1 MALFQATNITPSLFA
16 GEGNGTVAAN
26 DPVVISWQING
37 TDAMT
42 GFRILISKNDTA
54 STEVHGV
61 TATDGCPAYGTNAN
75 GEQQIFTYA
84 PTDSSGK
91 PVKWS
96 DWGLTDGAEYK
107 MNITIYWGTVQ
118 STPFVNLYSPAVFRT
133 RTAPSLAIAVP
144 VTVDKAYTTIS
155 GGYGQ
160 AQGDAI
166 SWVRWQLYLGVSII
180 GGYTP
185 AKLLDDTGE
194 MTTGRL
200 QYAINGLIS
209 GNTYFVKCTV
219 QTESGVQVSQLS
231 KFTVNYNMAAGD
243 GTMTAKCLSNGANLL
258 QWEQDIVDIEGSAPP
273 DFSGLEN
280 GYSIKDGKLS
290 LDFSYV
296 MWNVANGKPFS
307 EYAIVNNGC
316 CILWKFDYSAP
327 LNPPARSY
335 APELEIQYN
344 IGTFDEKLPRV
355 THINF
360 AAGKENTIEAYYC
373 RKSDEKLLAPPDA
386 SVAIAP
392 PDGTKSLLI
401 GITYNN
407 ATGIA
412 PGAVLFWHCLDA
424 SGSKISDDFTVLS
437 EDTSEFPYQ
446 IRGVFLSGTQ
456 TCDYLYIEDVG
467 NRNPAAAIATPTFVY
482 PTTKLYANFAEGLQ
496 AGNASAN
503 LHNAIYR
510 QDAENAGLK
519 KALYEVPAKYNE
531 IRDFGVRSGETYTYE
546 AYRLSADGETFE
558 APLSSPPI
566 THNIDSYILM
576 EATEDANYRNVW
588 HVRDVWNFA
597 YNIQHS
603 EISNNNTPNMM
614 ANFTPYRR
622 RQPSTIHGKSGTL
635 QALIGDMDFG
645 EYGDT
650 WQRMEK
656 LFAISSGAKT
666 FFLKDA
672 KGNLYMVGISAPV
685 TQTIAIGNERK
696 QVMASI
702 SWEETGDASEA
713 VLIQTPDDEGW
724 ANSNM
729 ISRVKAD
736 VNMTSGQLA
745 FSYPADYKGTT
756 FNIGSSDEVLGIPLP
771 VTIDGVLKA
780 TTPDD
785 VSPTICSINNDN
797 GTLAAWEAVNNDKQ
811 I

>member
-26 DPVVISWQING
+26 DPIVISWQING

-42 GFRILISKNDTA
+42 GFRILIRKNDTA

-84 PTDSSGK
+84 PTDSSGN

-107 MNITIYWGTVQ
+107 MNITMYWGTVQ

-144 VTVDKAYTTIS
+144 TTVDKAYTTIS

-160 AQGDAI
+160 EQGDAI
-166 SWVRWQLYLGVSII
+166 SWVRWQLYMSASII

-185 AKLLDDTGE
+185 AELLDDTGE

-200 QYAINGLIS
+200 QYAVNGLIS

-231 KFTVNYNMAAGD
+231 KFTVNYNMVAGD

-316 CILWKFDYSAP
+316 FILWKFDYSAP
-327 LNPPARSY
+327 FNPPARSY

-344 IGTFDEKLPRV
+344 IGAFDEKPRV

-373 RKSDEKLLAPPDA
+373 RKNEEKLLAPPDA

-401 GITYNN
+401 GLTYNN

-412 PGAVLFWHCLDA
+412 PGAVLFWHYLDA
-424 SGSKISDDFTVLS
+424 NGSKISGDFTVIS

-446 IRGVFLSGTQ
+446 IRGAFLSGTQ
-456 TCDYLYIEDVG
+456 ICDYLYIGSG
-467 NRNPAAAIATPTFVY
+467 NVDPTAAIATPTFVY

-503 LHNAIYR
+503 LRNVIYR
-510 QDAENAGLK
+510 QDTENAGLK
-519 KALYEVPAKYNE
+519 KVLYEVPTKFNE
-531 IRDFGVRSGETYTYE
+531 IRDFGVRSGEAYTYE
-546 AYRLSADGETFE
+546 AYRLSTDGEMLE
-558 APLSSPPI
+558 DPISSEPI
-566 THNIDSYILM
+566 THTIDSYILM

-588 HVRDVWNFA
+588 HVRDVWIFA

-622 RQPSTIHGKSGTL
+622 RQPSTLLGRSGTL
-635 QALIGDMDFG
+635 QALIGNMDFG

-650 WQRMEK
+650 WQQMEK

-685 TQTIAIGNERK
+685 TQTITVGSERK
-696 QVMASI
+696 QVITSI
-702 SWEETGDASEA
+702 SWEEIGDASEA
-713 VLIQTPDDEGW
+713 VLIQTPEDDGW
-724 ANSNM
+724 VDTNM
-729 ISRVKAD
+729 VSRVKAN
-736 VNMTSGQLA
+736 VSMTSGQLA
-745 FSYPADYKGTT
+745 FSYPAEYKGTT
-756 FNIGSSDEVLGIPLP
+756 FSLNETMGGGLRGDNGGTLE
-771 VTIDGVLKA
+771 A

-785 VSPTICSINNDN
+785 VSDATFSISNDN
-797 GTLAAWEAVNNDKQ
+797 GTLTAWEAVNNDKQ

>member
-26 DPVVISWQING
+26 DPIVISWQING
-37 TDAMT
+37 TNAMT
-42 GFRILISKNDTA
+42 GFRILIRKNDTA

-84 PTDSSGK
+84 PTDSSGN

-107 MNITIYWGTVQ
+107 MNITMYWGTVQ

-144 VTVDKAYTTIS
+144 ATVDKAYTTIS

-160 AQGDAI
+160 EQGDAI
-166 SWVRWQLYLGVSII
+166 SWVRWQLYRGVSII

-185 AKLLDDTGE
+185 AELLDDTGE

-200 QYAINGLIS
+200 QYAVNGLIS
-209 GNTYFVKCTV
+209 GNTYFVKCTI

-231 KFTVNYNMAAGD
+231 KFTVNYNMVAGE

-273 DFSGLEN
+273 DFSGFEN

-316 CILWKFDYSAP
+316 FILWKFDYSAP
-327 LNPPARSY
+327 FNPPARSY

-344 IGTFDEKLPRV
+344 IGAFDEKPRV

-373 RKSDEKLLAPPDA
+373 RKNEEKLLAPPDA

-401 GITYNN
+401 GLTYNN

-412 PGAVLFWHCLDA
+412 PGAVLFWHYLDA
-424 SGSKISDDFTVLS
+424 NGSKISGDFTVIS

-446 IRGVFLSGTQ
+446 IRGAFLSGTQ
-456 TCDYLYIEDVG
+456 ICDYLYIGSG
-467 NRNPAAAIATPTFVY
+467 NVDPTAAIATPTFVY

-503 LHNAIYR
+503 LRNVIYR
-510 QDAENAGLK
+510 QDTENTGLK
-519 KALYEVPAKYNE
+519 KVLYEVPTKFNE
-531 IRDFGVRSGETYTYE
+531 IRDFGVRSGEAYTYE
-546 AYRLSADGETFE
+546 AYRLSTDSEMLE
-558 APLSSPPI
+558 DPISSEPI
-566 THNIDSYILM
+566 THTIDSYILM

-588 HVRDVWNFA
+588 HVRDVWIFA

-635 QALIGDMDFG
+635 QALIGNVDFG
-645 EYGDT
+645 EYADT

-685 TQTIAIGNERK
+685 TQTITIGSEKK
-696 QVMASI
+696 QVIASI
-702 SWEETGDASEA
+702 SWEEIGDASEA
-713 VLIQTPDDEGW
+713 VLIQTPEDNGW
-724 ANSNM
+724 VDTNM
-729 ISRVKAD
+729 VSRVKAN

-756 FNIGSSDEVLGIPLP
+756 FSLNETMGGGLRGDNGGTLE
-771 VTIDGVLKA
+771 A

-785 VSPTICSINNDN
+785 VSPAICSINNDN
-797 GTLAAWEAVNNDKQ
+797 GTLTAWEAVNNDKQ

>member
-26 DPVVISWQING
+26 DPIVISWQING

-42 GFRILISKNDTA
+42 GFRILIRKNDTA

-160 AQGDAI
+160 EQGDTI
-166 SWVRWQLYLGVSII
+166 SWVRWQLYRGVSII

-185 AKLLDDTGE
+185 AELLDDTGE

-200 QYAINGLIS
+200 QYAVNGLIS

-231 KFTVNYNMAAGD
+231 KFAVNYTVDAGE
-243 GTMTAKCLSNGANLL
+243 GTLTAKCLSNGANLL
-258 QWEQDIVDIEGSAPP
+258 QWEQNIVDIEGSAPP
-273 DFSGLEN
+273 KFSELEN

-296 MWNVANGKPFS
+296 LWNVANGKPLRN
-307 EYAIVNNGC
+307 YATVQDGC
-316 CILWKFDYSAP
+316 AIRWKFYYSAP
-327 LNPPARSY
+327 FNPPARSY
-335 APELEIQYN
+335 APELELQYTILDN
-344 IGTFDEKLPRV
+344 ALNELARA
-355 THINF
+355 THISF
-360 AAGKENTIEAYYC
+360 SSSKANTIEVYYC
-373 RKSDEKLLAPPDA
+373 RPYTEKTLAPPDVSA
-386 SVAIAP
+386 TLAP
-392 PDGTKSLLI
+392 PDGTKSILI
-401 GITYNN
+401 GLTFNR
-407 ATGIA
+407 ATGEA
-412 PGAVLFWHCLDA
+412 YGAILYWHYLNA
-424 SGSKISDDFTVLS
+424 NGSKISGDFTVIS
-437 EDTSEFPYQ
+437 EDTAKFPKA
-446 IRGVFLSGTQ
+446 IAGVFLSGTQ
-456 TCDYLYIEDVG
+456 VCDYLYITQGSDDPSG
-467 NRNPAAAIATPTFVY
+467 TYGAPTFVY
-482 PTTKLYANFAEGLQ
+482 PTTKLYANFTEGLQ

-503 LHNAIYR
+503 LRNVIYR
-510 QDAENAGLK
+510 QDTENTGLK
-519 KALYEVPAKYNE
+519 KVLYEVPTKFNE
-531 IRDFGVRSGETYTYE
+531 IRDFGVRSGEAYTYE
-546 AYRLSADGETFE
+546 AYRLSTDGETFE

-588 HVRDVWNFA
+588 HVRDVWIFA

-685 TQTIAIGNERK
+685 TQTITIGNERK

-702 SWEETGDASEA
+702 SWEETGDASDA

-729 ISRVKAD
+729 VSRVKAD

-756 FNIGSSDEVLGIPLP
+756 FSLNETMGGGLRGDNGGTLE
-771 VTIDGVLKA
+771 A

-785 VSPTICSINNDN
+785 VSPAICSINNDN
-797 GTLAAWEAVNNDKQ
+797 GTLTAWEAVNNEKQ

>member
-26 DPVVISWQING
+26 DPIVISWQING

-160 AQGDAI
+160 EQGDAI
-166 SWVRWQLYLGVSII
+166 SWVRWQLYLGVSTHY
-180 GGYTP
+180 GDYLP
-185 AKLLDDTGE
+185 SQLLDDTGK
-194 MTTGRL
+194 MTTGDL
-200 QYAINGLIS
+200 QYEADGLL
-209 GNTYFVKCTV
+209 NDKVYFMKLTI
-219 QTESGVQVSQLS
+219 QTESGVQKSVQSEFS
-231 KFTVNYNMAAGD
+231 VKYAIAASEN
-243 GTMTAKCLSNGANLL
+243 TLEVEKLSNGANLL
-258 QWEQDIVDIEGSAPP
+258 CY
-273 DFSGLEN
+273 GL
-280 GYSIKDGKLS
+280 G
-290 LDFSYV
+290 
-296 MWNVANGKPFS
+296 
-307 EYAIVNNGC
+307 
-316 CILWKFDYSAP
+316 
-327 LNPPARSY
+327 
-335 APELEIQYN
+335 
-344 IGTFDEKLPRV
+344 
-355 THINF
+355 
-360 AAGKENTIEAYYC
+360 
-373 RKSDEKLLAPPDA
+373 
-386 SVAIAP
+386 
-392 PDGTKSLLI
+392 
-401 GITYNN
+401 N
-407 ATGIA
+407 ATGGYTNCRVYRREYGNNA
-412 PGAVLFWHCLDA
+412 NMRLLG
-424 SGSKISDDFTVLS
+424 
-437 EDTSEFPYQ
+437 EFSL
-446 IRGVFLSGTQ
+446 RGGQ
-456 TCDYLYIEDVG
+456 
-467 NRNPAAAIATPTFVY
+467 
-482 PTTKLYANFAEGLQ
+482 
-496 AGNASAN
+496 
-503 LHNAIYR
+503 
-510 QDAENAGLK
+510 
-519 KALYEVPAKYNE
+519 
-531 IRDFGVRSGETYTYE
+531 IRDFAARNGTAYVYE
-546 AYRLSADGETFE
+546 IYLRDDNKLLN
-558 APLSSPPI
+558 PKSSPPI
-566 THNIDSYILM
+566 THDIDSYILM

-656 LFAISSGAKT
+656 LFAISSGVKT

-702 SWEETGDASEA
+702 SWEEIGDASDA

-724 ANSNM
+724 VNSNM
-729 ISRVKAD
+729 VSQVMAD
-736 VNMTSGQLA
+736 ADMETGQLE
-745 FSYPADYKGTT
+745 FMYPADYKGTT
-756 FNIGSSDEVLGIPLP
+756 FDINETMDSILESVTPDTVTPVTYYHISSDDGALY
-771 VTIDGVLKA
+771 VTEGEL
-780 TTPDD
+780 
-785 VSPTICSINNDN
+785 
-797 GTLAAWEAVNNDKQ
+797 
-811 I
+811 

>member
-26 DPVVISWQING
+26 DPIVISWQING

-91 PVKWS
+91 PIKWS

-166 SWVRWQLYLGVSII
+166 SWVRWQLYMGAVSAS
-180 GGYTP
+180 GYTP
-185 AKLLDDTGE
+185 SELLDDTGK
-194 MTTGRL
+194 MTTGDL
-200 QYAINGLIS
+200 QYRLEGLVA
-209 GNTYFVKCTV
+209 GNTYFVRLTV
-219 QTESGVQVSQLS
+219 QTEHGVQRSVMNSFEVSYEMD
-231 KFTVNYNMAAGD
+231 TTG
-243 GTMTAKCLSNGANLL
+243 AKLRVSRLSNGANLL
-258 QWEQDIVDIEGSAPP
+258 SW
-273 DFSGLEN
+273 GL
-280 GYSIKDGKLS
+280 
-290 LDFSYV
+290 
-296 MWNVANGKPFS
+296 
-307 EYAIVNNGC
+307 NNTT
-316 CILWKFDYSAP
+316 DP
-327 LNPPARSY
+327 TR
-335 APELEIQYN
+335 
-344 IGTFDEKLPRV
+344 
-355 THINF
+355 
-360 AAGKENTIEAYYC
+360 
-373 RKSDEKLLAPPDA
+373 
-386 SVAIAP
+386 
-392 PDGTKSLLI
+392 
-401 GITYNN
+401 
-407 ATGIA
+407 
-412 PGAVLFWHCLDA
+412 
-424 SGSKISDDFTVLS
+424 
-437 EDTSEFPYQ
+437 TS
-446 IRGVFLSGTQ
+446 R
-456 TCDYLYIEDVG
+456 
-467 NRNPAAAIATPTFVY
+467 
-482 PTTKLYANFAEGLQ
+482 
-496 AGNASAN
+496 
-503 LHNAIYR
+503 IYR
-510 QDAENAGLK
+510 RERGNSAIK
-519 KALYEVPAKYNE
+519 KLIYELPASFTQ
-531 IRDFGVRSGETYTYE
+531 IRDFGARNYETYIYDVYV
-546 AYRLSADGETFE
+546 AADRNVMNT
-558 APLSSPPI
+558 PI
-566 THNIDSYILM
+566 DSEPIMHNIDSYMLM
-576 EATEDANYRNVW
+576 EATEDVNYRNVW
-588 HVRDVWNFA
+588 HVSDVWIFA

-713 VLIQTPDDEGW
+713 VLIQTPADDGW

-729 ISRVKAD
+729 VSRVMAD
-736 VNMTSGQLA
+736 ADMETGQLE
-745 FSYPADYKGTT
+745 FMYPADYKGTT
-756 FNIGSSDEVLGIPLP
+756 FS
-771 VTIDGVLKA
+771 IDDMSRGEPFNGNGGVLKA
-780 TTPDD
+780 ATPDD

-797 GTLAAWEAVNNDKQ
+797 GTLTAWEAVNNDKQ

>member
-26 DPVVISWQING
+26 DPIVISWQING
-37 TDAMT
+37 TNAMT
-42 GFRILISKNDTA
+42 GFRILIRKNDTA

-84 PTDSSGK
+84 PTDSSGN

-96 DWGLTDGAEYK
+96 DWGLTDGEEYK
-107 MNITIYWGTVQ
+107 MNITMYWGTVQ
-118 STPFVNLYSPAVFRT
+118 STPFVNLYSPMVFRT
-133 RTAPSLAIAVP
+133 RTVPTLAIAVP
-144 VTVDKAYTTIS
+144 ATVDKAYTTIS

-160 AQGDAI
+160 EQGDAI
-166 SWVRWQLYLGVSII
+166 SWVRWQLYMGASII

-185 AKLLDDTGE
+185 SELLDDTGE
-194 MTTGRL
+194 MTTGSL
-200 QYAINGLIS
+200 QYAVNGLIS
-209 GNTYFVKCTV
+209 GNTYFIKCTV

-231 KFTVNYNMAAGD
+231 KFSVNYTMDAGE
-243 GTMTAKCLSNGANLL
+243 GTLTAKCLSNGANLL
-258 QWEQDIVDIEGSAPP
+258 QWEQNIVDIEGSAPP
-273 DFSGLEN
+273 DFSGFEN

-316 CILWKFDYSAP
+316 FILWKFDYSAP
-327 LNPPARSY
+327 FNPPARSY

-344 IGTFDEKLPRV
+344 IGAFDEKPRV

-373 RKSDEKLLAPPDA
+373 RKNEEKLLAPPDA

-401 GITYNN
+401 GLTYNN

-412 PGAVLFWHCLDA
+412 PGAVLFWHYLDA
-424 SGSKISDDFTVLS
+424 NGSKISGDFTVIS

-446 IRGVFLSGTQ
+446 IRGAFLSGTQ
-456 TCDYLYIEDVG
+456 ICDYLYIGSG
-467 NRNPAAAIATPTFVY
+467 NVDPTAAIATPTFVY

-503 LHNAIYR
+503 LRNVIYR
-510 QDAENAGLK
+510 QDTENTGLK
-519 KALYEVPAKYNE
+519 KVLYEVPTKFNE
-531 IRDFGVRSGETYTYE
+531 IRDFGVRSGEAYTYE
-546 AYRLSADGETFE
+546 AHRLSTDSEMLE
-558 APLSSPPI
+558 DPISSEPI
-566 THNIDSYILM
+566 THTIDSYILM

-588 HVRDVWNFA
+588 HVRDVWIFA

-635 QALIGDMDFG
+635 QALIGNVDFG
-645 EYGDT
+645 EYADT

-685 TQTIAIGNERK
+685 TQTITIGSEKK
-696 QVMASI
+696 QVIASI
-702 SWEETGDASEA
+702 SWEEIGDASEA
-713 VLIQTPDDEGW
+713 VLIQTPEDNGW
-724 ANSNM
+724 VDTNM
-729 ISRVKAD
+729 VSRVKAN

-756 FNIGSSDEVLGIPLP
+756 FSLNETMGGGLRGDNGGTLE
-771 VTIDGVLKA
+771 A

-785 VSPTICSINNDN
+785 VSPAICSINNDN
-797 GTLAAWEAVNNDKQ
+797 GTLTAWEAVNNDKQ

>member
-26 DPVVISWQING
+26 DPIVISWQING

-42 GFRILISKNDTA
+42 GFRILIRKNDTA

-96 DWGLTDGAEYK
+96 DWGLTDGEEYK
-107 MNITIYWGTVQ
+107 MNITIYWGKVQ

-160 AQGDAI
+160 EQGDAI
-166 SWVRWQLYLGVSII
+166 SWVRWQLYLGVSTHY
-180 GGYTP
+180 GDYLP
-185 AKLLDDTGE
+185 SQLLDDTGK
-194 MTTGRL
+194 MTTGDL
-200 QYAINGLIS
+200 QYEADGLL
-209 GNTYFVKCTV
+209 NDKVYFIKLTI
-219 QTESGVQVSQLS
+219 QTESGVQKSVQSEFS
-231 KFTVNYNMAAGD
+231 VKYAIAASEN
-243 GTMTAKCLSNGANLL
+243 TLEVKKLSNGANLL
-258 QWEQDIVDIEGSAPP
+258 YY
-273 DFSGLEN
+273 GLGN
-280 GYSIKDGKLS
+280 TTGNY
-290 LDFSYV
+290 
-296 MWNVANGKPFS
+296 ANCRVYRR
-307 EYAIVNNGC
+307 EY
-316 CILWKFDYSAP
+316 D
-327 LNPPARSY
+327 
-335 APELEIQYN
+335 
-344 IGTFDEKLPRV
+344 
-355 THINF
+355 
-360 AAGKENTIEAYYC
+360 
-373 RKSDEKLLAPPDA
+373 
-386 SVAIAP
+386 
-392 PDGTKSLLI
+392 
-401 GITYNN
+401 NN
-407 ATGIA
+407 ANMRLLG
-412 PGAVLFWHCLDA
+412 
-424 SGSKISDDFTVLS
+424 
-437 EDTSEFPYQ
+437 EFSL
-446 IRGVFLSGTQ
+446 RGGQ
-456 TCDYLYIEDVG
+456 
-467 NRNPAAAIATPTFVY
+467 
-482 PTTKLYANFAEGLQ
+482 
-496 AGNASAN
+496 
-503 LHNAIYR
+503 
-510 QDAENAGLK
+510 
-519 KALYEVPAKYNE
+519 
-531 IRDFGVRSGETYTYE
+531 IRDFAARNDTAYVYE
-546 AYRLSADGETFE
+546 IYLRDGNKLLN
-558 APLSSPPI
+558 PKSSSPI

-729 ISRVKAD
+729 VSQVMAD
-736 VNMTSGQLA
+736 ADMETGQLE
-745 FSYPADYKGTT
+745 FMYPADYKGTT
-756 FNIGSSDEVLGIPLP
+756 FDINETMDSILESVTPDTVTPVTYSHISSDDGALY
-771 VTIDGVLKA
+771 VTEGEL
-780 TTPDD
+780 
-785 VSPTICSINNDN
+785 
-797 GTLAAWEAVNNDKQ
+797 
-811 I
+811 